1 MRRLNK
7 SKENKMGKDK
17 NLNIKIKADSKEFN
31 NAFDKV
37 ENKLNAFGKKVSNS
51 AITKLAINANPL
63 IQVFSKVTSGIKNAV
78 SAISE
83 CSDAYEKQANAETL
97 LQTAVKNNPY
107 LNEQSVLQLK
117 EYASHLQ
124 SISTV
129 GDEEL
134 LPFMAQLAAAGRT
147 QTEIQQIMGAALDV
161 SASGTM
167 SLESAVKNLNKTFS
181 GLSGEL
187 GESVPQI
194 KQLTNEQLKNGDAV
208 KILAEQYSGMAK
220 STAGSTG
227 GWKQFKN
234 TLGDL
239 QEMIG
244 EKFSQN
250 KNAAGQVLNSFF
262 SKVIEKLQAAK
273 KETDEFR
280 IKLGLIAQND
290 GTDATISSYQS
301 ELDLLKKENSEIQK
315 KKNVLSSAN
324 WKQYAAAQTAALKQE
339 AEAYKSKTEEL
350 NKATT
355 DAYNEW
361 LQYSQ
366 PVTEEEKTKQA
377 ELRKT
382 YQTALNTEQEYLREQ
397 QGVKKRLKETTKAM
411 KEEYNDLIEN
421 QEMWTAESLRKD
433 EDANNKR
440 IEFLEQQIA
449 IKKKEEEN
457 LKNSS
462 KQDEETAKINAQI
475 AAYNEKIKAMQKEA
489 ELRGKSVS
497 QEDLLNAKIE
507 HYMAVWKESGD
518 WAATYLQNLAKEIEK
533 DFADLNIDI
542 PPMPALDKL
551 SDKEQIE
558 ALEGYMQIL
567 LSLKDN
573 LEENSEAWNK
583 LEDSIKGVMGQ
594 IDLLKN
600 KTSEWSEMDDLK
612 KVGYVQ
618 EKFSELASGI
628 NSALSLVSETL
639 DNQTSADVQSLENAY
654 KKGLISE
661 EEYNSKK
668 EKIEKDSARKKY
680 KVQMAEWA
688 LNLLQTQSAA
698 ALAIANSLKDGG
710 TLGMINAAIMGVA
723 TAAQLAAQIA
733 AKPVP
738 PSFASGGIVPGT
750 SYSGDNVQANVNS
763 GEMIL
768 NARQQRALWE
778 TANGNTQS
786 GGVIFNIKVNNEAAD
801 VASAGVTSNSDGFT
815 VAIKKIVSDA
825 MANGEMNDSFQ
836 TMKANIY
843 GRRITN

>member
-1 MRRLNK
+1 
-7 SKENKMGKDK
+7 MGKEK
-17 NLNIKIKADSKEFN
+17 NLNIKIKANTESAAKGIEQITRKLNELEKQSKNRLSKLSKFGSAFYGIQ
-31 NAFDKV
+31 NAFS
-37 ENKLNAFGKKVSNS
+37 L
-51 AITKLAINANPL
+51 
-63 IQVFSKVTSGIKNAV
+63 VTSGIKNAV

-97 LQTAVKNNPY
+97 LQAAVKNNPY

-147 QTEIQQIMGAALDV
+147 QTEIQDIMGAALDV
-161 SASGTM
+161 SASGAM

-194 KQLTNEQLKNGDAV
+194 KQLTKEQLKNGDAV

-339 AEAYKSKTEEL
+339 VEAYESKAAEL
-350 NKATT
+350 SKATT
-355 DAYNEW
+355 DAYNAW

-366 PVTEEEKTKQA
+366 AVTDEEKTKQA
-377 ELRKT
+377 ELWKT
-382 YQTALNTEQEYLREQ
+382 YKTALNTEQEYLREQ

-411 KEEYNDLIEN
+411 KEEYNDLIEA
-421 QEMWTAESLRKD
+421 QEMWTAESLKKD

-457 LKNSS
+457 LKTSS

-475 AAYNEKIKAMQKEA
+475 AAYNEKIEAMRKEA

-533 DFADLNIDI
+533 DFSDLNIDI

-551 SDKEQIE
+551 LDKEQIE

-573 LEENSEAWNK
+573 LEENSGAWNK
-583 LEDSIKGVMGQ
+583 LEESIKGVIGQ
-594 IDLLKN
+594 IELLKN
-600 KTSEWSEMDDLK
+600 KADGWDAMSSFEK
-612 KVGYVQ
+612 IGYVQ
-618 EKFSELASGI
+618 EKFSELADGI

-639 DNQTSADVQSLENAY
+639 DNQTSADVQNLENAY
-654 KKGLISE
+654 NKGLISE
-661 EEYNSKK
+661 EEYYSKK

-710 TLGMINAAIMGVA
+710 PLGMINAAIMGVA

-778 TANGNTQS
+778 TANGNTKS

-836 TMKANIY
+836 VMKANIY

>member
-1 MRRLNK
+1 
-7 SKENKMGKDK
+7 MGKDK
-17 NLNIKIKADSKEFN
+17 NLNIKIAANTESAVKGIDQITR
-31 NAFDKV
+31 
-37 ENKLNAFGKKVSNS
+37 KLNELEKQSKNRLTKISKFASALNGLQNASSILLKSFVS
-51 AITKLAINANPL
+51 
-63 IQVFSKVTSGIKNAV
+63 VKNT
-78 SAISE
+78 ISE

-97 LQTAVKNNPY
+97 LRTAVKNNPY

-117 EYASHLQ
+117 KYASHLQ

-194 KQLTNEQLKNGDAV
+194 KQLTKEQLKNGDAV

-280 IKLGLIAQND
+280 IKLGLNAQND

-339 AEAYKSKTEEL
+339 AEAYESKAAEL
-350 NKATT
+350 SKATT
-355 DAYNEW
+355 DAYNAW

-366 PVTEEEKTKQA
+366 AVTDEEKTKQA
-377 ELRKT
+377 ELWKT
-382 YQTALNTEQEYLREQ
+382 YKTALNTEQEYLREQ

-411 KEEYNDLIEN
+411 KEEYNDLIED
-421 QEMWTAESLRKD
+421 QEMWTAESLKKD

-457 LKNSS
+457 LKTSS

-475 AAYNEKIKAMQKEA
+475 AAYNEKIEAMRKEA

-533 DFADLNIDI
+533 DFSDLNIDI
-542 PPMPALDKL
+542 PPMPVLDKL

-558 ALEGYMQIL
+558 ALEGYVQIL

-573 LEENSEAWNK
+573 LEEDSDAWNK
-583 LEDSIKGVMGQ
+583 LEESIKGVIGQ
-594 IDLLKN
+594 IELLKN
-600 KTSEWSEMDDLK
+600 KTDDWDAMSSFEK
-612 KVGYVQ
+612 IGYVQ
-618 EKFSELASGI
+618 KKFSELTSGI
-628 NSALSLVSETL
+628 NSALSLASETL

-661 EEYNSKK
+661 EEYYSKK

-698 ALAIANSLKDGG
+698 AVAIANSLKDGG

-778 TANGNTQS
+778 TANGS
-786 GGVIFNIKVNNEAAD
+786 IGAGAGGVIFNIKVNNEAAD

-836 TMKANIY
+836 VMKANIY

>member
-1 MRRLNK
+1 
-7 SKENKMGKDK
+7 MGKEK
-17 NLNIKIKADSKEFN
+17 NLNIKIKANTESAAKGIEQITRKLNELEKQSKNRLSKLSKFGSAFN
-31 NAFDKV
+31 GIQNAFS
-37 ENKLNAFGKKVSNS
+37 L
-51 AITKLAINANPL
+51 
-63 IQVFSKVTSGIKNAV
+63 VTSGIKNAV

-97 LQTAVKNNPY
+97 LQAAVKNNPY

-134 LPFMAQLAAAGRT
+134 LPFMAQLAASGRT

-161 SASGTM
+161 SASGAM

-194 KQLTNEQLKNGDAV
+194 KQLTKEQLKNGEAV

-339 AEAYKSKTEEL
+339 AEAYESKAAEL
-350 NKATT
+350 SKATT
-355 DAYNEW
+355 DAYNAW

-366 PVTEEEKTKQA
+366 AVTDEEKTKQA
-377 ELRKT
+377 ELWKT
-382 YQTALNTEQEYLREQ
+382 YKTALNTEQEYLREQ

-411 KEEYNDLIEN
+411 KEEYNDLIED
-421 QEMWTAESLRKD
+421 QEMWTAESLKKD

-475 AAYNEKIKAMQKEA
+475 AAYNEKIEAMRKEA

-533 DFADLNIDI
+533 DFADLNIEI
-542 PPMPALDKL
+542 PEMPVLDKL
-551 SDKEQIE
+551 SDEEQIE

-573 LEENSEAWNK
+573 LEEDSDAWNK
-583 LEDSIKGVMGQ
+583 LEESIKGVIGQ
-594 IDLLKN
+594 IELLKN
-600 KTSEWSEMDDLK
+600 KADGWDAMSSFEK
-612 KVGYVQ
+612 IGYVQ
-618 EKFSELASGI
+618 EKFSELADGI
-628 NSALSLVSETL
+628 NSSLSLVSETL
-639 DNQTSADVQSLENAY
+639 DNQTSADVQNLENAY
-654 KKGLISE
+654 NKGLISE
-661 EEYNSKK
+661 EEYYSKK
-668 EKIEKDSARKKY
+668 EKIEKDSAKKKY

-710 TLGMINAAIMGVA
+710 PLGMINAAIMGVA

-778 TANGNTQS
+778 TANGNTKS

-836 TMKANIY
+836 VMKANIY

>member
-1 MRRLNK
+1 M
-7 SKENKMGKDK
+7 SKDK
-17 NLNIKIKADSKEFN
+17 NLNIKIKADSKEFDSGI
-31 NAFDKV
+31 DKV
-37 ENKLNAFGKKVSNS
+37 KNKLNAFEKKVSNS
-51 AITKLAINANPL
+51 VITKLAAGINPL
-63 IQVFSKVTSGIKNAV
+63 IQSFSLVTSAIKKAV
-78 SAISE
+78 SSISE

-134 LPFMAQLAAAGRT
+134 LPFMAQLAASGRT

-161 SASGTM
+161 SAGGAM

-194 KQLTNEQLKNGDAV
+194 KQLTKEQLKNGDAV

-339 AEAYKSKTEEL
+339 VEAYES
-350 NKATT
+350 KATELSKAT
-355 DAYNEW
+355 KDAYNEW
-361 LQYSQ
+361 LPYSQ
-366 PVTEEEKTKQA
+366 AVTEEEKTKQA

-382 YQTALNTEQEYLREQ
+382 YLTALHTEQEYLREQ

-411 KEEYNDLIEN
+411 KEEYNDLIED
-421 QEMWTAESLRKD
+421 QEMWTAESLKKD

-573 LEENSEAWNK
+573 LEENSGAWNK
-583 LEDSIKGVMGQ
+583 LEDSIKGVIGQ
-594 IDLLKN
+594 IELLKN
-600 KTSEWSEMDDLK
+600 KTSEWSAMDDWEK
-612 KVGYVQ
+612 IGYVQ
-618 EKFSELASGI
+618 EKFSELTSGI

-661 EEYNSKK
+661 EEYYSKK

-688 LNLLQTQSAA
+688 LNFLQTQSAA
-698 ALAIANSLKDGG
+698 AVAIANSLKDGG

-778 TANGNTQS
+778 TANGS
-786 GGVIFNIKVNNEAAD
+786 IGAGAGGVVFNIKVNNEAAD

-836 TMKANIY
+836 VMKANIY

>member
-1 MRRLNK
+1 M
-7 SKENKMGKDK
+7 SKDK
-17 NLNIKIKADSKEFN
+17 NLSIKIKADSKEAEN
-31 NAFDKV
+31 GIDKV
-37 ENKLNAFGKKVSNS
+37 VSKINSLGKNKTLSVLNKLNGSLSLTGKAFS
-51 AITKLAINANPL
+51 L
-63 IQVFSKVTSGIKNAV
+63 VTSGIKNAV

-107 LNEQSVLQLK
+107 LNKQSVLQLK

-161 SASGTM
+161 SASGAM

-194 KQLTNEQLKNGDAV
+194 KQLTKEQLKNGDAV

-324 WKQYAAAQTAALKQE
+324 WKQYAAAQTAAQKQE
-339 AEAYKSKTEEL
+339 VEAYESKAAEL
-350 NKATT
+350 NKATK
-355 DAYNEW
+355 DAYNAW
-361 LQYSQ
+361 LLYSQ
-366 PVTEEEKTKQA
+366 AVTDEEKTKQA
-377 ELRKT
+377 ELWKT
-382 YQTALNTEQEYLREQ
+382 YKTALHTEQEYLREQ

-411 KEEYNDLIEN
+411 KEEYNDLIED
-421 QEMWTAESLRKD
+421 QEMWTAESLKKD

-457 LKNSS
+457 LKISS

-533 DFADLNIDI
+533 DFSDLNIDI

-558 ALEGYMQIL
+558 ALEDYMQIL

-573 LEENSEAWNK
+573 LEENSDAWNK
-583 LEDSIKGVMGQ
+583 LEESIKGVIGQ
-594 IDLLKN
+594 IELLKN
-600 KTSEWSEMDDLK
+600 KADGWDAMSSFEK
-612 KVGYVQ
+612 IGYGQ
-618 EKFSELASGI
+618 EKFSELADGI
-628 NSALSLVSETL
+628 NSALSLASETL

-661 EEYNSKK
+661 EEYYSKK
-668 EKIEKDSARKKY
+668 EKIEKDSASKKY

-698 ALAIANSLKDGG
+698 AVAIANSLKDGG

-778 TANGNTQS
+778 TANGSTGAGA
-786 GGVIFNIKVNNEAAD
+786 GGVVFNIKVNNEAAD

-836 TMKANIY
+836 VMKANIY

>member
-1 MRRLNK
+1 
-7 SKENKMGKDK
+7 MGKEK
-17 NLNIKIKADSKEFN
+17 NLNIKIKANTESAAKGIEQITRKLNELEKQSKNRLSKLSKFGSAFN
-31 NAFDKV
+31 GIQNAFS
-37 ENKLNAFGKKVSNS
+37 L
-51 AITKLAINANPL
+51 
-63 IQVFSKVTSGIKNAV
+63 VTSGIKNAV

-83 CSDAYEKQANAETL
+83 CSDAYEKQSNAETL
-97 LQTAVKNNPY
+97 LRTAVKNNPY

-147 QTEIQQIMGAALDV
+147 QTEIQDIMSAALDV
-161 SASGTM
+161 SASGAM

-194 KQLTNEQLKNGDAV
+194 KQLTKEQLKNGDAV

-339 AEAYKSKTEEL
+339 VEAYESKAAEL
-350 NKATT
+350 SKATT
-355 DAYNEW
+355 DAYNAW

-366 PVTEEEKTKQA
+366 AVTYEEKTKQA
-377 ELRKT
+377 ELWKT
-382 YQTALNTEQEYLREQ
+382 YKTALNTEQEYLREQ

-411 KEEYNDLIEN
+411 KEEYNDLIED
-421 QEMWTAESLRKD
+421 QEMWTAESLKKD

-475 AAYNEKIKAMQKEA
+475 AAYNEKIEAMRKEA

-533 DFADLNIDI
+533 DFSDLNIDI

-573 LEENSEAWNK
+573 LEENSGAWNK
-583 LEDSIKGVMGQ
+583 LEESIKGVIGQ
-594 IDLLKN
+594 IELLKN
-600 KTSEWSEMDDLK
+600 KADGWDAMSSFEK
-612 KVGYVQ
+612 IGYVQ
-618 EKFSELASGI
+618 EKFSELADGI

-639 DNQTSADVQSLENAY
+639 DNQTSADVQNLENAY
-654 KKGLISE
+654 NKGLISE
-661 EEYNSKK
+661 EEYYSKK

-680 KVQMAEWA
+680 KVQMAEWT

-710 TLGMINAAIMGVA
+710 PLGMINAAIMGVA

-778 TANGNTQS
+778 TANGNTKS
-786 GGVIFNIKVNNEAAD
+786 DGVIFNIKVNNEAAD

-836 TMKANIY
+836 VMKANIY

>member
-1 MRRLNK
+1 M
-7 SKENKMGKDK
+7 SKDK

-31 NAFDKV
+31 SGIDKATDKINSFAKKV
-37 ENKLNAFGKKVSNS
+37 EKNSIVKIAGK
-51 AITKLAINANPL
+51 INPL
-63 IQVFSKVTSGIKNAV
+63 LQSFSLVTSGIKNAV

-97 LQTAVKNNPY
+97 LRTAVKNNPY

-194 KQLTNEQLKNGDAV
+194 KQLTKEQLKNGDAV

-324 WKQYAAAQTAALKQE
+324 WKQYAAAQTAAQKQE
-339 AEAYKSKTEEL
+339 VEAYESKAKEL

-355 DAYNEW
+355 DAYNAW
-361 LQYSQ
+361 LKYSQ
-366 PVTEEEKTKQA
+366 AVTDEEKTKQA

-382 YQTALNTEQEYLREQ
+382 YLTALHTEQEYLREQ

-411 KEEYNDLIEN
+411 KEEYNDLIED

-433 EDANNKR
+433 EEANNKR
-440 IEFLEQQIA
+440 IEFLEKQIA
-449 IKKKEEEN
+449 IKKEQEEN

-583 LEDSIKGVMGQ
+583 LEDSIKGVLGQ

-600 KTSEWSEMDDLK
+600 KTSEWSEMDDWEK
-612 KVGYVQ
+612 IGYVQ

-710 TLGMINAAIMGVA
+710 PLGMINAAIMGVA

-778 TANGNTQS
+778 TANGNTNS

-836 TMKANIY
+836 VMKANIY

>member
-1 MRRLNK
+1 
-7 SKENKMGKDK
+7 MGKEK
-17 NLNIKIKADSKEFN
+17 NLNIKIKANTESAAKGIEQITRKLNELEKQSKNRLSKLSKFGSAFN
-31 NAFDKV
+31 GIQNAFS
-37 ENKLNAFGKKVSNS
+37 L
-51 AITKLAINANPL
+51 
-63 IQVFSKVTSGIKNAV
+63 VTSGIKNAV

-97 LQTAVKNNPY
+97 LQAAVKNNPY

-147 QTEIQQIMGAALDV
+147 QTEIQDIMNAALDV
-161 SASGTM
+161 SASGAM

-194 KQLTNEQLKNGDAV
+194 KQLTKEQLKNGEAV

-339 AEAYKSKTEEL
+339 AEAYESKAAEL
-350 NKATT
+350 SKATT
-355 DAYNEW
+355 DAYNAW

-366 PVTEEEKTKQA
+366 AVTDEEKTKQA
-377 ELRKT
+377 ELWKT
-382 YQTALNTEQEYLREQ
+382 YKTALNTEQEYLREQ

-411 KEEYNDLIEN
+411 KEEYNDLIED
-421 QEMWTAESLRKD
+421 QEMWTAESLKKD

-475 AAYNEKIKAMQKEA
+475 AAYNEKIEAMRKEA

-533 DFADLNIDI
+533 DFSDLNIDI
-542 PPMPALDKL
+542 PPMPVLDKL

-558 ALEGYMQIL
+558 ALEGYVQIL

-573 LEENSEAWNK
+573 LEEDSDAWNK
-583 LEDSIKGVMGQ
+583 LEESIKGVIGQ
-594 IDLLKN
+594 IELLKN
-600 KTSEWSEMDDLK
+600 KADGWDAMSSFEK
-612 KVGYVQ
+612 IGYVQ
-618 EKFSELASGI
+618 EKFSELADGI

-639 DNQTSADVQSLENAY
+639 DNQTSADVQNLENAY
-654 KKGLISE
+654 NKGLISE
-661 EEYNSKK
+661 EEYYSKK
-668 EKIEKDSARKKY
+668 EKIEKDSAKKKY

-710 TLGMINAAIMGVA
+710 PLGMINAAIMGVA

-778 TANGNTQS
+778 TANGNTKS

-836 TMKANIY
+836 VMKANIY

>member
-1 MRRLNK
+1 M
-7 SKENKMGKDK
+7 SKEK

-37 ENKLNAFGKKVSNS
+37 ENKLNAFEKKVSNS
-51 AITKLAINANPL
+51 AITKLAASSNQL
-63 IQVFSKVTSGIKNAV
+63 IKSFGFVTSGIKNAV

-83 CSDAYEKQANAETL
+83 CFDAYEKQANAETL
-97 LQTAVKNNPY
+97 LRTAVKNNPY

-147 QTEIQQIMGAALDV
+147 QTEIQDIMGAALDV
-161 SASGTM
+161 SASGAM

-194 KQLTNEQLKNGDAV
+194 KQLTKEQLKNGDAV

-324 WKQYAAAQTAALKQE
+324 WNQYAAAQTAALKQE
-339 AEAYKSKTEEL
+339 VEAYESKAAEL
-350 NKATT
+350 SKATT

-361 LQYSQ
+361 LPYSQ
-366 PVTEEEKTKQA
+366 AVTDEEKTKQA
-377 ELRKT
+377 ELWKT
-382 YQTALNTEQEYLREQ
+382 YKTALNTEQEYLREQ

-411 KEEYNDLIEN
+411 KEEYNGLIED
-421 QEMWTAESLRKD
+421 QEMWTAESLKKD

-475 AAYNEKIKAMQKEA
+475 AAYDEKIEAMQKEA

-533 DFADLNIDI
+533 DFSDLNIDI
-542 PPMPALDKL
+542 PLMPALDKL

-573 LEENSEAWNK
+573 LEENSGAWNK
-583 LEDSIKGVMGQ
+583 LEESIKGVIGQ
-594 IDLLKN
+594 IELLKN
-600 KTSEWSEMDDLK
+600 KADGWDAMSSFEK
-612 KVGYVQ
+612 IGYVQ
-618 EKFSELASGI
+618 EKFSELADGI

-639 DNQTSADVQSLENAY
+639 DNQTSADVQNLENAY
-654 KKGLISE
+654 NKGLISE
-661 EEYNSKK
+661 EEYYSKK

-710 TLGMINAAIMGVA
+710 PLGMINAAIMGVA

-778 TANGNTQS
+778 TANGNTKS

-836 TMKANIY
+836 VMKANIY

>member
-1 MRRLNK
+1 M
-7 SKENKMGKDK
+7 SKDK
-17 NLNIKIKADSKEFN
+17 NLNIKIKADSKEFDSGI
-31 NAFDKV
+31 DKV
-37 ENKLNAFGKKVSNS
+37 KNKLNAFEKKVSNS

-147 QTEIQQIMGAALDV
+147 QTEIQDIMSAALDV
-161 SASGTM
+161 SASGAM

-194 KQLTNEQLKNGDAV
+194 KQLTKEQLKNGDAV

-324 WKQYAAAQTAALKQE
+324 WEQYAAAQTAALKQE
-339 AEAYKSKTEEL
+339 VEAYESKAAEL
-350 NKATT
+350 SKATK

-361 LQYSQ
+361 LPYSKA
-366 PVTEEEKTKQA
+366 VTDEEKTKQA
-377 ELRKT
+377 ELWKT
-382 YQTALNTEQEYLREQ
+382 YKTALNTEQEYLREQ

-411 KEEYNDLIEN
+411 KEEYNGLIED
-421 QEMWTAESLRKD
+421 QEMWTAESLKKD

-475 AAYNEKIKAMQKEA
+475 AAYDEKIEAMQKEA

-533 DFADLNIDI
+533 DFSDLNIDI

-573 LEENSEAWNK
+573 LEENSGAWNK
-583 LEDSIKGVMGQ
+583 LEESIKGVIGQ
-594 IDLLKN
+594 IELLKN
-600 KTSEWSEMDDLK
+600 KADGWDAMSSFEK
-612 KVGYVQ
+612 IGYVQ
-618 EKFSELASGI
+618 EKFSELADGI

-639 DNQTSADVQSLENAY
+639 DNQTSADVQNLENAY
-654 KKGLISE
+654 NKGLISE
-661 EEYNSKK
+661 EEYYSKK

-710 TLGMINAAIMGVA
+710 PLGMINAAIMGVA

-778 TANGNTQS
+778 TANGNSTS
-786 GGVIFNIKVNNEAAD
+786 GGVIFNIKVNNEAAA

-836 TMKANIY
+836 VMKANIY

>member
-1 MRRLNK
+1 
-7 SKENKMGKDK
+7 MGKEK
-17 NLNIKIKADSKEFN
+17 NLNIKIKADSKEFSS
-31 NAFDKV
+31 AIDKATDKMTSFAKKV
-37 ENKLNAFGKKVSNS
+37 EKNSIVKIAGK
-51 AITKLAINANPL
+51 INPL
-63 IQVFSKVTSGIKNAV
+63 MQSFSAVTSGIKNAV

-83 CSDAYEKQANAETL
+83 CSDAYERQADAETL
-97 LQTAVKNNPY
+97 LQAAVKNSPF

-134 LPFMAQLAAAGRT
+134 LPFMAQLAASGRT
-147 QTEIQQIMGAALDV
+147 QAEIQQIMGAALDV
-161 SASGTM
+161 SASGAM

-194 KQLTNEQLKNGDAV
+194 KQLTAEQLKNGDAV

-244 EKFSQN
+244 EKFSEK
-250 KNAAGQVLNSFF
+250 KNAAGQVLNNFF
-262 SKVIEKLQAAK
+262 SKVVEKLQAAK

-280 IKLGLIAQND
+280 AKLGLIAQND
-290 GTDATISSYQS
+290 GADATISSYQS
-301 ELDLLKKENSEIQK
+301 ELDLLKKENAEIQK
-315 KKNVLSSAN
+315 KRDVLSSKN

-339 AEAYKSKTEEL
+339 AEAYESKAAEL
-350 NKATT
+350 SKATT
-355 DAYNEW
+355 DAYNAW
-361 LQYSQ
+361 LPYSQ
-366 PVTEEEKTKQA
+366 AVTDAEKTKQA
-377 ELRKT
+377 ELWKT
-382 YQTALNTEQEYLREQ
+382 YQTALKTEQEYLTEQ

-411 KEEYNDLIEN
+411 KEEYNALIAD
-421 QEMWTAESLRKD
+421 QEMWTAESLKKD
-433 EDANNKR
+433 EDANRKR
-440 IEFLEQQIA
+440 IEYLEQQIA
-449 IKKKEEEN
+449 IKKEAEEN
-457 LKNSS
+457 LKDSA
-462 KQDEETAKINAQI
+462 KKDEETAKINAQI
-475 AAYNEKIKAMQKEA
+475 AAYNEKIEAMQKEA
-489 ELRGKSVS
+489 ELRGQSVS

-518 WAATYLQNLAKEIEK
+518 WAASYLQRLAAEIEK
-533 DFADLNIDI
+533 EFADLDIDI
-542 PPMPALDKL
+542 PEMPALDKL
-551 SDKEQIE
+551 TDKEQIE
-558 ALEGYMQIL
+558 ALESYLQIL

-583 LEDSIKGVMGQ
+583 LESSIKGVMGQ
-594 IDLLKN
+594 IDNLKN
-600 KTSEWSEMDDLK
+600 KTSEWSAMDDWEKL
-612 KVGYVQ
+612 GYVQ
-618 EKFSELASGI
+618 KKFSELASGI

-778 TANGNTQS
+778 TANGS
-786 GGVIFNIKVNNEAAD
+786 IGAGGGGVVFNIKVNNEAGD
-801 VASAGVTSNSDGFT
+801 VASAGVATGTDGFT
-815 VAIKKIVSDA
+815 VAIKKIVGDA
-825 MANGEMNDSFQ
+825 MASGEMNDSFQ
-836 TMKANIY
+836 VMKANIY

>member
-1 MRRLNK
+1 MA
-7 SKENKMGKDK
+7 KDK
-17 NLNIKIKADSKEFN
+17 NLNIKIKTDTKKAEDGIDKIISKIN
-31 NAFDKV
+31 SL
-37 ENKLNAFGKKVSNS
+37 NKNTTITSLNK
-51 AITKLAINANPL
+51 ING
-63 IQVFSKVTSGIKNAV
+63 IFSLFKNTFSVVTSGIKKAV
-78 SAISE
+78 AAVAE

-97 LQTAVKNNPY
+97 LQTAAKNNPY
-107 LNEQSVLQLK
+107 LNEHSVFQLK
-117 EYASHLQ
+117 EYASQLQ

-147 QTEIQQIMGAALDV
+147 QTEIQDIMSAALNV

-194 KQLTNEQLKNGDAV
+194 KQLTKEQLKNGEAV
-208 KILAEQYSGMAK
+208 KVLAGQYSGMAQNV
-220 STAGSTG
+220 AGSTG

-234 TLGDL
+234 TLGDM

-244 EKFSQN
+244 EKFSEK
-250 KNAAGQVLNSFF
+250 KNAAGQVLNNFF

-280 IKLGLIAQND
+280 AKLGLIAQND
-290 GTDATISSYQS
+290 GTDATLSSYQS
-301 ELDLLKKENSEIQK
+301 ELDLLKKENAEIQK
-315 KKNVLSSAN
+315 KQKALSSGD
-324 WKQYAAAQTAALKQE
+324 WRKYAADQLTEQKQE
-339 AEAYKSKTEEL
+339 VENYKKTERELSNAVNKAYKEWFT
-350 NKATT
+350 
-355 DAYNEW
+355 YNEG
-361 LQYSQ
+361 LKYSGIAI
-366 PVTEEEKTKQA
+366 TETERTKRV
-377 ELRKT
+377 ELFKT
-382 YQTALNTEQEYLREQ
+382 YKNALEQKNKYVSENINAN
-397 QGVKKRLKETTKAM
+397 KRLQKAEDSA
-411 KEEYNDLIEN
+411 KKEYNDFMKDR
-421 QEMWTAESLRKD
+421 EMWTAESLKHD
-433 EDANNKR
+433 EEANNKR
-440 IEFLEQQIA
+440 IEFLEKQIA
-449 IKKKEEEN
+449 LEKKKKAEADKDILLEKE
-457 LKNSS
+457 S
-462 KQDEETAKINAQI
+462 KKINAQI
-475 AAYNEKIKAMQKEA
+475 AAYKAKLAVMQKEA
-489 ELRGKSVS
+489 ELRGRQVS

-518 WAATYLQNLAKEIEK
+518 WAASYLQNLAKEIEK
-533 DFADLNIDI
+533 DFSDLNIEI
-542 PPMPALDKL
+542 PEMPVLDKL

-573 LEENSEAWNK
+573 LEEDSAAWNK
-583 LEDSIKGVMGQ
+583 LEESIKGVIGQ
-594 IDLLKN
+594 IELLKN
-600 KTSEWSEMDDLK
+600 KTDGWDAMSSFEK
-612 KVGYVQ
+612 IGYVQ
-618 EKFSELASGI
+618 EKFSELADGI

-639 DNQTSADVQSLENAY
+639 DNWTSADIQNLENAY
-654 KKGLISE
+654 NKGLISE
-661 EEYNSKK
+661 EEYYSKK
-668 EKIEKDSARKKY
+668 EKIEKDSAKKKY

-688 LNLLQTQSAA
+688 LNLLQTQSAS

-778 TANGNTQS
+778 TANGNIKP

-825 MANGEMNDSFQ
+825 MANGEMNDSYQ
-836 TMKANIY
+836 VMKANIY

>member
-1 MRRLNK
+1 MA
-7 SKENKMGKDK
+7 KDK
-17 NLNIKIKADSKEFN
+17 NLSIKIKADSKEAEN
-31 NAFDKV
+31 GIDKV
-37 ENKLNAFGKKVSNS
+37 VSKINSLGKNKTLSVLNKLNGSLSLAGKAFS
-51 AITKLAINANPL
+51 L
-63 IQVFSKVTSGIKNAV
+63 VTSGIKNAV

-147 QTEIQQIMGAALDV
+147 QTEIQDIMSAALNV
-161 SASGTM
+161 SAGGAM

-194 KQLTNEQLKNGDAV
+194 KQLTKEQLKNGEAV

-220 STAGSTG
+220 SSAGSTG

-339 AEAYKSKTEEL
+339 AEAYESKAAEL
-350 NKATT
+350 SKATT
-355 DAYNEW
+355 DSYNAW

-366 PVTEEEKTKQA
+366 AVTDEEKTKQA
-377 ELRKT
+377 ELWKT
-382 YQTALNTEQEYLREQ
+382 YKTALNTEQKYLREQ

-411 KEEYNDLIEN
+411 KEEYNDLIED

-433 EDANNKR
+433 EEANNKR

-475 AAYNEKIKAMQKEA
+475 AAYNEKIEAMRKEA

-533 DFADLNIDI
+533 DFSDLNIDI
-542 PPMPALDKL
+542 PPMPVLDKL
-551 SDKEQIE
+551 SDKKQIE
-558 ALEGYMQIL
+558 ALEGYVQIL

-573 LEENSEAWNK
+573 LEENSDAWNK
-583 LEDSIKGVMGQ
+583 LEESIKGVIGQ
-594 IDLLKN
+594 IELLKN
-600 KTSEWSEMDDLK
+600 KADGWDAMSSFEK
-612 KVGYVQ
+612 IGYVQ
-618 EKFSELASGI
+618 EKFSELADGI

-639 DNQTSADVQSLENAY
+639 DNQTSADVQNLENAY
-654 KKGLISE
+654 NKGLISE
-661 EEYNSKK
+661 EEYYSKK
-668 EKIEKDSARKKY
+668 EKIEKDSAKKKY

-710 TLGMINAAIMGVA
+710 PLGMINAAIMGVA

-778 TANGNTQS
+778 TANGNIKP
-786 GGVIFNIKVNNEAAD
+786 GGVVFNIKVNNEAAD

-825 MANGEMNDSFQ
+825 MANGEMNDSYQ
-836 TMKANIY
+836 VMKANIY

>member
-1 MRRLNK
+1 MA
-7 SKENKMGKDK
+7 KDK
-17 NLNIKIKADSKEFN
+17 NLNIKIKADSKEFDSGI
-31 NAFDKV
+31 DKV
-37 ENKLNAFGKKVSNS
+37 KNKLNTFEKKVSNS

-161 SASGTM
+161 SASGAM

-194 KQLTNEQLKNGDAV
+194 KQLTKEQLKNGDAV

-324 WKQYAAAQTAALKQE
+324 WKQYADAQTAALKQE
-339 AEAYKSKTEEL
+339 VEAYESKAAEL
-350 NKATT
+350 SKATT

-361 LQYSQ
+361 LPYSQ
-366 PVTEEEKTKQA
+366 AVTDEEKTKQA
-377 ELRKT
+377 ELWKT
-382 YQTALNTEQEYLREQ
+382 YKTALNTEQEYLREQ

-411 KEEYNDLIEN
+411 KEEYNGLIED
-421 QEMWTAESLRKD
+421 QEMWTAESLKKD

-475 AAYNEKIKAMQKEA
+475 AAYNEKIEAMQKEA

-533 DFADLNIDI
+533 DFSDLNIDI

-573 LEENSEAWNK
+573 LEENSGAWNK
-583 LEDSIKGVMGQ
+583 LEESIKGVIGQ
-594 IDLLKN
+594 IELLKN
-600 KTSEWSEMDDLK
+600 KADGWDAMSSFEK
-612 KVGYVQ
+612 IGYVQ
-618 EKFSELASGI
+618 EKFSELADGI

-639 DNQTSADVQSLENAY
+639 DNQTSADVQNLENAY
-654 KKGLISE
+654 NKGLISE
-661 EEYNSKK
+661 EEYYSKK

-680 KVQMAEWA
+680 KVQIAEWA

-710 TLGMINAAIMGVA
+710 PLGMINAAIMGVA

-778 TANGNTQS
+778 TANGNTKS

-836 TMKANIY
+836 VMKANIY

>member
-1 MRRLNK
+1 MA
-7 SKENKMGKDK
+7 KDK
-17 NLNIKIKADSKEFN
+17 NLNIKIKTDTKKAEDGIDKIISKIKSLN
-31 NAFDKV
+31 KNTTISSL
-37 ENKLNAFGKKVSNS
+37 NKLNGTFS
-51 AITKLAINANPL
+51 L
-63 IQVFSKVTSGIKNAV
+63 IGNTFSLVTSGIKKAV
-78 SAISE
+78 AAVAE

-134 LPFMAQLAAAGRT
+134 LPFMAQLATAGRT
-147 QTEIQQIMGAALDV
+147 QTEIQDIMSAALNV

-194 KQLTNEQLKNGDAV
+194 KQLTKEQLKNGEAV
-208 KILAEQYSGMAK
+208 KVLAGQYSGMAQNV
-220 STAGSTG
+220 AGSTG

-234 TLGDL
+234 TLGDM

-244 EKFSQN
+244 EKFSEK
-250 KNAAGQVLNSFF
+250 KNAAGQVLNNFF

-280 IKLGLIAQND
+280 AKLGLIAQND

-324 WKQYAAAQTAALKQE
+324 WKKYAAAQTAALKQE
-339 AEAYKSKTEEL
+339 VEAYESKSAEL

-355 DAYNEW
+355 NAYNEW
-361 LQYSQ
+361 LKYSQ
-366 PVTEEEKTKQA
+366 AATDEEKTKQA

-382 YQTALNTEQEYLREQ
+382 YMTALHTEQEYLREQ
-397 QGVKKRLKETTKAM
+397 QGVKKRLEETKKAM
-411 KEEYNDLIEN
+411 KEEYNDLMED

-433 EDANNKR
+433 EEANNKR
-440 IEFLEQQIA
+440 IEFLEKQIA
-449 IKKKEEEN
+449 IKKEEEEN

-475 AAYNEKIKAMQKEA
+475 AAYKEKVTVMQKEA
-489 ELRGKSVS
+489 ELRGRQVS

-533 DFADLNIDI
+533 DFSDLNIEI
-542 PPMPALDKL
+542 PEMPVLDKL
-551 SDKEQIE
+551 SDEEQIE

-573 LEENSEAWNK
+573 LEEDSNAWNK
-583 LEDSIKGVMGQ
+583 LEESIKGVIGQ
-594 IDLLKN
+594 IELLKN
-600 KTSEWSEMDDLK
+600 KTDGWDAMSSFEK
-612 KVGYVQ
+612 IGFVQ
-618 EKFSELASGI
+618 EKFSELAAGI
-628 NSALSLVSETL
+628 NSALSLVNETL
-639 DNQTSADVQSLENAY
+639 DNQTSADVQNLENAY
-654 KKGLISE
+654 NKGLISE
-661 EEYNSKK
+661 EEYYSKK
-668 EKIEKDSARKKY
+668 EKIEKDSAKKKY

-710 TLGMINAAIMGVA
+710 ALGMINAAIMGVA

-778 TANGNTQS
+778 TANGNSTS

-836 TMKANIY
+836 VMKANIY

>member
-1 MRRLNK
+1 M
-7 SKENKMGKDK
+7 SKDK
-17 NLNIKIKADSKEFN
+17 NLNIKIKADSKEFDSGI
-31 NAFDKV
+31 DKV
-37 ENKLNAFGKKVSNS
+37 KNKLNAFEKKVSNS

-97 LQTAVKNNPY
+97 LRTAVKNNPY

-147 QTEIQQIMGAALDV
+147 QTEIQDIMGAALDV

-194 KQLTNEQLKNGDAV
+194 KQLTKEQLKNGDAV

-339 AEAYKSKTEEL
+339 VEAYESKAAEL
-350 NKATT
+350 SKATT

-361 LQYSQ
+361 LPYSQ
-366 PVTEEEKTKQA
+366 AVTDEEKTKQA

-382 YQTALNTEQEYLREQ
+382 YLMALNTEQEYLREQ

-411 KEEYNDLIEN
+411 KEEYNGLIED
-421 QEMWTAESLRKD
+421 QEMWTAESLKKD

-475 AAYNEKIKAMQKEA
+475 AAYNEKIEAMQKEA

-533 DFADLNIDI
+533 DFSDLNIDI

-573 LEENSEAWNK
+573 LEENSGAWNK
-583 LEDSIKGVMGQ
+583 LEESIKGVIGQ
-594 IDLLKN
+594 IELLKN
-600 KTSEWSEMDDLK
+600 KADGWDAMSSFEK
-612 KVGYVQ
+612 IGYVQ
-618 EKFSELASGI
+618 EKFSELADGI

-639 DNQTSADVQSLENAY
+639 DNQTSADVQNLENAY
-654 KKGLISE
+654 NKGLISE
-661 EEYNSKK
+661 EEYYSKK

-680 KVQMAEWA
+680 KVQIAEWA

-710 TLGMINAAIMGVA
+710 PLGMINAAIMGVA

-778 TANGNTQS
+778 TANGNTKS

-836 TMKANIY
+836 VMKANIY

>member
-1 MRRLNK
+1 
-7 SKENKMGKDK
+7 MGKDK
-17 NLNIKIKADSKEFN
+17 NLNIKIAANTESAVKGIDQITR
-31 NAFDKV
+31 
-37 ENKLNAFGKKVSNS
+37 KLNELEKQSKNRLTKISKFASALNGLQNASSILLKSFVS
-51 AITKLAINANPL
+51 
-63 IQVFSKVTSGIKNAV
+63 VKNT
-78 SAISE
+78 ISE

-97 LQTAVKNNPY
+97 LRTAVKNNPY

-161 SASGTM
+161 SASGAM

-194 KQLTNEQLKNGDAV
+194 KQLTKEQLKNGDAV

-290 GTDATISSYQS
+290 GTNATISSYQS

-339 AEAYKSKTEEL
+339 AEAYETKAAEL

-361 LQYSQ
+361 LRYSQ
-366 PVTEEEKTKQA
+366 AVTDEEKTKQA

-382 YQTALNTEQEYLREQ
+382 YLTALHTEQEYLREQ

-411 KEEYNDLIEN
+411 KEEYNDLMEDH
-421 QEMWTAESLRKD
+421 EMWTAESLKKD

-457 LKNSS
+457 LKTSS
-462 KQDEETAKINAQI
+462 KQDEESAKINAQI

-558 ALEGYMQIL
+558 ALEGYLQIL

-583 LEDSIKGVMGQ
+583 LEDSIKGVLGQ

-600 KTSEWSEMDDLK
+600 KTSEWSEMDDWE

-618 EKFSELASGI
+618 KKFSELASGI

-698 ALAIANSLKDGG
+698 ALAIANSLKDGS

-778 TANGNTQS
+778 TANGNTNS

>member
-1 MRRLNK
+1 
-7 SKENKMGKDK
+7 MGKDK
-17 NLNIKIKADSKEFN
+17 NLNIKIAANTE
-31 NAFDKV
+31 NAAKGIDQITR
-37 ENKLNAFGKKVSNS
+37 KLNELEKQSKNRLSKISKFALAFNG
-51 AITKLAINANPL
+51 
-63 IQVFSKVTSGIKNAV
+63 IQNVFSLVTSGIKNAV

-97 LQTAVKNNPY
+97 LRTAVKNNPY

-147 QTEIQQIMGAALDV
+147 QTEIQDIMSAALDV
-161 SASGTM
+161 SASGAM

-194 KQLTNEQLKNGDAV
+194 KQLTKEQLKNGDAV

-239 QEMIG
+239 QEIIG

-290 GTDATISSYQS
+290 GTDAIISSYQS
-301 ELDLLKKENSEIQK
+301 ELDLLKEENSEIQK

-339 AEAYKSKTEEL
+339 VEAYESKAAEL
-350 NKATT
+350 SKATR
-355 DAYNEW
+355 DACNAW
-361 LQYSQ
+361 LPYSQ
-366 PVTEEEKTKQA
+366 AVTDEEKTKQA
-377 ELRKT
+377 ELWKT
-382 YQTALNTEQEYLREQ
+382 YKTALNTEQEYLREQ

-411 KEEYNDLIEN
+411 KEEYNDLIED
-421 QEMWTAESLRKD
+421 QEMWTAESLKKD

-475 AAYNEKIKAMQKEA
+475 AAYNEKIKAMRKEA

-533 DFADLNIDI
+533 DFSDLNIDI
-542 PPMPALDKL
+542 PPMPVLDKL

-558 ALEGYMQIL
+558 ALEGYVQIL

-573 LEENSEAWNK
+573 LEENSGAWNK
-583 LEDSIKGVMGQ
+583 LEESIKGVIGQ
-594 IDLLKN
+594 IELLKN
-600 KTSEWSEMDDLK
+600 KADGWDAMSSFEK
-612 KVGYVQ
+612 IGYVQ
-618 EKFSELASGI
+618 EKFSELADGI

-639 DNQTSADVQSLENAY
+639 DNQTSADVQNLENAY
-654 KKGLISE
+654 NKGLISE
-661 EEYNSKK
+661 EEYYSKK

-710 TLGMINAAIMGVA
+710 PLGMINAAIMGVA

-778 TANGNTQS
+778 TANGNTKS

-836 TMKANIY
+836 VMKANIY

>member
-1 MRRLNK
+1 M
-7 SKENKMGKDK
+7 SKDK

-31 NAFDKV
+31 SVIDKATDKANKFKQELSKTKTANLITSVNGLSKAFS
-37 ENKLNAFGKKVSNS
+37 L
-51 AITKLAINANPL
+51 
-63 IQVFSKVTSGIKNAV
+63 VTSGIKNAV

-83 CSDAYEKQANAETL
+83 CSDAYERQANAETL

-194 KQLTNEQLKNGDAV
+194 KQLTKEQLKNGDAV

-220 STAGSTG
+220 STAGSIG

-339 AEAYKSKTEEL
+339 AEAYETKAAEL

-361 LQYSQ
+361 LRYSQ
-366 PVTEEEKTKQA
+366 AVTDEEKTKQA

-382 YQTALNTEQEYLREQ
+382 YLTALHTEQEYLREQ

-411 KEEYNDLIEN
+411 KEEYNDLMED
-421 QEMWTAESLRKD
+421 QEMWTAESLKKD

-457 LKNSS
+457 LKTSS

-551 SDKEQIE
+551 SDKEQI
-558 ALEGYMQIL
+558 L

-583 LEDSIKGVMGQ
+583 LEDSIKGVLGQ

-600 KTSEWSEMDDLK
+600 KTSEWSEMDDWE

-618 EKFSELASGI
+618 KKFSELASGI

-698 ALAIANSLKDGG
+698 ALAIANSLKDGS

>member
-1 MRRLNK
+1 
-7 SKENKMGKDK
+7 MGKEK
-17 NLNIKIKADSKEFN
+17 NLNIKIKANTESAVKGIEQITRKLNELEKQSKNRLSKLSKFGSAFN
-31 NAFDKV
+31 GIQNAFS
-37 ENKLNAFGKKVSNS
+37 L
-51 AITKLAINANPL
+51 
-63 IQVFSKVTSGIKNAV
+63 VTSGIKNAV

-194 KQLTNEQLKNGDAV
+194 KQLTKEQLKNGDAV

-339 AEAYKSKTEEL
+339 VEAYESKAAEL

-355 DAYNEW
+355 NAYNEW
-361 LQYSQ
+361 LKYSQ
-366 PVTEEEKTKQA
+366 AVTEEEKTKQA

-382 YQTALNTEQEYLREQ
+382 YLTALHTEQEYLREQ

-411 KEEYNDLIEN
+411 KDEYNDLIED

-449 IKKKEEEN
+449 IKKEEEEN

-542 PPMPALDKL
+542 PPMPVLDKL

-558 ALEGYMQIL
+558 ALEGYLQIL

-583 LEDSIKGVMGQ
+583 LEDSIKGVLGQ

-600 KTSEWSEMDDLK
+600 KTSKWSEMDDWE

-618 EKFSELASGI
+618 KKFSELASGI
-628 NSALSLVSETL
+628 NSALSLASETL

-661 EEYNSKK
+661 EEYYSKK

-698 ALAIANSLKDGG
+698 AVAIANSLKGG
-710 TLGMINAAIMGVA
+710 STLGMINAAIMGVA

>member
-1 MRRLNK
+1 MA
-7 SKENKMGKDK
+7 KDK
-17 NLNIKIKADSKEFN
+17 NLSIKIKADSKEAEN
-31 NAFDKV
+31 GIDKV
-37 ENKLNAFGKKVSNS
+37 VSKINSLGKNKTLSVLNKLNGSLSLTGKAFS
-51 AITKLAINANPL
+51 L
-63 IQVFSKVTSGIKNAV
+63 VTSGIKNAV

-107 LNEQSVLQLK
+107 LNEQSVLQFK

-161 SASGTM
+161 SASGAM

-194 KQLTNEQLKNGDAV
+194 KQLTKEQLKNGDAV

-290 GTDATISSYQS
+290 GAGATISSYQS

-339 AEAYKSKTEEL
+339 VEASESKAAELS
-350 NKATT
+350 KATR
-355 DAYNEW
+355 DAYNAW

-366 PVTEEEKTKQA
+366 AVTDEEKTKQA
-377 ELRKT
+377 ELWKT
-382 YQTALNTEQEYLREQ
+382 YKTALNTEQEYLREQ

-411 KEEYNDLIEN
+411 KEEYNDLIED
-421 QEMWTAESLRKD
+421 QEMWTAESLKKD

-457 LKNSS
+457 LKTSS

-475 AAYNEKIKAMQKEA
+475 AAYNEKIEAMQKEA
-489 ELRGKSVS
+489 ELCGKSVS

-533 DFADLNIDI
+533 DFSDLNIDI
-542 PPMPALDKL
+542 PPMPVLDKL

-558 ALEGYMQIL
+558 VLEGYMQIL

-573 LEENSEAWNK
+573 LEENSGAWNK
-583 LEDSIKGVMGQ
+583 LEESIKGVIGQ
-594 IDLLKN
+594 IELLKN
-600 KTSEWSEMDDLK
+600 KADGWDAMSSFEK
-612 KVGYVQ
+612 IGYVQ
-618 EKFSELASGI
+618 EKFSELTDGI

-639 DNQTSADVQSLENAY
+639 DNQTSADVQNLENAY
-654 KKGLISE
+654 NKGLISE
-661 EEYNSKK
+661 EEYYSKK

-710 TLGMINAAIMGVA
+710 PLGMINAAIMGVA

-778 TANGNTQS
+778 TANGNSTS

-815 VAIKKIVSDA
+815 VAIKKIISDA

-836 TMKANIY
+836 VMKANIY

>member
-1 MRRLNK
+1 M
-7 SKENKMGKDK
+7 SKEK

-37 ENKLNAFGKKVSNS
+37 ENKLNAFEKKVSNS
-51 AITKLAINANPL
+51 AITKLAASSNQL
-63 IQVFSKVTSGIKNAV
+63 IKSFGFVTSGIKNAV

-97 LQTAVKNNPY
+97 LRTAVKNNPY

-147 QTEIQQIMGAALDV
+147 QTEIQDIMNAALDV
-161 SASGTM
+161 SASGAM
-167 SLESAVKNLNKTFS
+167 SFESAVKNLNKTFS

-194 KQLTNEQLKNGDAV
+194 KQLTKEQLKNGEAV

-339 AEAYKSKTEEL
+339 VEAYESKAAEL
-350 NKATT
+350 SKATT
-355 DAYNEW
+355 DAYNAW

-366 PVTEEEKTKQA
+366 AVTDEEKTKQA
-377 ELRKT
+377 ELWKT
-382 YQTALNTEQEYLREQ
+382 YKTALNTEQEYLREQ

-411 KEEYNDLIEN
+411 KEEYNDLIED
-421 QEMWTAESLRKD
+421 QEMWTAESLKKD

-457 LKNSS
+457 LKTSS

-475 AAYNEKIKAMQKEA
+475 AAYNEKIEAMRKEA

-533 DFADLNIDI
+533 DFSDLNIDI
-542 PPMPALDKL
+542 PPMPVLDKL

-558 ALEGYMQIL
+558 ALEGYVQIL

-573 LEENSEAWNK
+573 LEENSDAWNK
-583 LEDSIKGVMGQ
+583 LEESIKGVIGQ
-594 IDLLKN
+594 IELLKN
-600 KTSEWSEMDDLK
+600 KADGWDAMSSFEK
-612 KVGYVQ
+612 IGYVQ
-618 EKFSELASGI
+618 EKFSELADGI

-639 DNQTSADVQSLENAY
+639 DNQTSADVQNLENAY
-654 KKGLISE
+654 NKGLISE
-661 EEYNSKK
+661 EEYYSKK
-668 EKIEKDSARKKY
+668 EKIEKDSAKKKY

-710 TLGMINAAIMGVA
+710 PLGMINAAIMGVA

-778 TANGNTQS
+778 TANGNSTS

-836 TMKANIY
+836 VMKANIY

>member
-1 MRRLNK
+1 MA
-7 SKENKMGKDK
+7 KDK
-17 NLNIKIKADSKEFN
+17 NLSIKIKADSKEAEN
-31 NAFDKV
+31 GIDKV
-37 ENKLNAFGKKVSNS
+37 VSKINSLGKNKTLSVLNKLNGSLSLAGKAFS
-51 AITKLAINANPL
+51 L
-63 IQVFSKVTSGIKNAV
+63 VTSGIKNAV

-147 QTEIQQIMGAALDV
+147 QTEIQQIMSAALDV
-161 SASGTM
+161 SASGAM

-194 KQLTNEQLKNGDAV
+194 KQLTKEQLKNGEAV

-220 STAGSTG
+220 SSAGSTG

-339 AEAYKSKTEEL
+339 AEAYESKAAEL
-350 NKATT
+350 SKATT
-355 DAYNEW
+355 DSYNAW

-366 PVTEEEKTKQA
+366 AVTDEEKTKQA
-377 ELRKT
+377 ELWKT
-382 YQTALNTEQEYLREQ
+382 YKTALNTEQKYLREQ

-411 KEEYNDLIEN
+411 KEEYNDLIED

-433 EDANNKR
+433 EEANNKR

-475 AAYNEKIKAMQKEA
+475 AAYNEKIEAMRKEA

-533 DFADLNIDI
+533 DFSDLNIDI
-542 PPMPALDKL
+542 PPMPVLDKL
-551 SDKEQIE
+551 SDKKQIE
-558 ALEGYMQIL
+558 ALEGYVQIL

-573 LEENSEAWNK
+573 LEENSGAWNK
-583 LEDSIKGVMGQ
+583 LEESIKGVIGQ
-594 IDLLKN
+594 IELLKN
-600 KTSEWSEMDDLK
+600 KADDWDAMSSFEK
-612 KVGYVQ
+612 IGYVQ
-618 EKFSELASGI
+618 EKFSELADGI
-628 NSALSLVSETL
+628 NSALLLVSETL
-639 DNQTSADVQSLENAY
+639 DNQTSADVQNLENAY
-654 KKGLISE
+654 NKGLISE
-661 EEYNSKK
+661 EEYYSKK
-668 EKIEKDSARKKY
+668 EKIEKDSAKKKY

-710 TLGMINAAIMGVA
+710 PLGMINAAIMGVA

-778 TANGNTQS
+778 TANGNTKS

-836 TMKANIY
+836 VMKANIY

>member
-1 MRRLNK
+1 M
-7 SKENKMGKDK
+7 SKDK
-17 NLNIKIKADSKEFN
+17 NLNIKIKADSKEFDSGI
-31 NAFDKV
+31 DKV
-37 ENKLNAFGKKVSNS
+37 KNKLNAFEKKVSNS

-147 QTEIQQIMGAALDV
+147 QTEIQDIMSAALDV

-194 KQLTNEQLKNGDAV
+194 KQLTKEQLKNGDAV

-324 WKQYAAAQTAALKQE
+324 WKQYADAQTAALKQE
-339 AEAYKSKTEEL
+339 VEAYESKAAEL
-350 NKATT
+350 SKATT

-361 LQYSQ
+361 LPYSQ
-366 PVTEEEKTKQA
+366 AVTDEEKTKQA
-377 ELRKT
+377 ELWKT
-382 YQTALNTEQEYLREQ
+382 YKMALNTEQEYLREQ
-397 QGVKKRLKETTKAM
+397 QGVKNRLKETTKAM
-411 KEEYNDLIEN
+411 KEEYNGLIED
-421 QEMWTAESLRKD
+421 QEMWTAESLKKD

-475 AAYNEKIKAMQKEA
+475 AAYNEKIEAMQKEA

-533 DFADLNIDI
+533 DFSDLNIDI
-542 PPMPALDKL
+542 PPMPALDKIL
-551 SDKEQIE
+551 DKEQIE

-573 LEENSEAWNK
+573 LEENSGAWNK
-583 LEDSIKGVMGQ
+583 LEESIKGVIGQ
-594 IDLLKN
+594 IELLKN
-600 KTSEWSEMDDLK
+600 KADGWDAMSSFEK
-612 KVGYVQ
+612 IGYVQ
-618 EKFSELASGI
+618 EKFSELADGI

-639 DNQTSADVQSLENAY
+639 DNQTSADVQNLENAY
-654 KKGLISE
+654 NKGLISE
-661 EEYNSKK
+661 EEYYSKK

-710 TLGMINAAIMGVA
+710 PLGMINAAIMGVA
-723 TAAQLAAQIA
+723 TAAQIAAQIA

-778 TANGNTQS
+778 TANGNTKS

-836 TMKANIY
+836 VMKANIY

>member
-1 MRRLNK
+1 MGNSKK
-7 SKENKMGKDK
+7 SI
-17 NLNIKIKADSKEFN
+17 NIKIAANTESAAKGIEQITR
-31 NAFDKV
+31 
-37 ENKLNAFGKKVSNS
+37 KLNEFEKQSKNSLSKVSRFAS
-51 AITKLAINANPL
+51 AVNGLQAATSL
-63 IQVFSKVTSGIKNAV
+63 VTSGIKNAV

-83 CSDAYEKQANAETL
+83 CSDAYERQADAETL
-97 LQTAVKNNPY
+97 LAAAVKNNPY
-107 LNEQSVLQLK
+107 MNEQSVLQLK

-134 LPFMAQLAAAGRT
+134 LPFMAQLAASGRT
-147 QTEIQQIMGAALDV
+147 QAEIQQIMGAALDV
-161 SASGTM
+161 SASGAM

-194 KQLTNEQLKNGDAV
+194 KQLTAEQLKNGDAV

-227 GWKQFKN
+227 GWKQFRN

-244 EKFSQN
+244 EKFSEK

-262 SKVIEKLQAAK
+262 SKIVEKLQAAK

-280 IKLGLIAQND
+280 AKLGLIAQND
-290 GTDATISSYQS
+290 GADATISSYQS
-301 ELDLLKKENSEIQK
+301 ELDLLKQENAEIQK
-315 KKNVLSSAN
+315 KRDALSSKS

-339 AEAYKSKTEEL
+339 VEAYESKAAEL
-350 NKATT
+350 SKATT
-355 DAYNEW
+355 DAYNAW
-361 LQYSQ
+361 LPYSQ
-366 PVTEEEKTKQA
+366 AVTDAEKTKQA
-377 ELRKT
+377 ELWKT
-382 YQTALNTEQEYLREQ
+382 YQTALKTEQEYLKEQ

-411 KEEYNDLIEN
+411 KEEYNDLIAD
-421 QEMWTAESLRKD
+421 QETWTAESLKKD
-433 EDANNKR
+433 EDANRKR
-440 IEFLEQQIA
+440 IEFLERQIA
-449 IKKKEEEN
+449 IKKEAEEN
-457 LKNSS
+457 LKDSA
-462 KQDEETAKINAQI
+462 KKDEETAKINAQI
-475 AAYNEKIKAMQKEA
+475 AAYNEKIEAMQKEA

-518 WAATYLQNLAKEIEK
+518 WAASYLQRLAAEIEK
-533 DFADLNIDI
+533 EFADLDIDI
-542 PPMPALDKL
+542 PEMPALDKL
-551 SDKEQIE
+551 TDKEQIE
-558 ALEGYMQIL
+558 ALESYLQIL

-573 LEENSEAWNK
+573 IEENSEAWNK
-583 LEDSIKGVMGQ
+583 LESSIKGVMGQ
-594 IDLLKN
+594 IDNLKN
-600 KTSEWSEMDDLK
+600 KTSEWSAMDDWEKL
-612 KVGYVQ
+612 GYVQ

-778 TANGNTQS
+778 TANGS
-786 GGVIFNIKVNNEAAD
+786 IGAGAGGVVFNIKVNNEAGD
-801 VASAGVTSNSDGFT
+801 VASAGVATGTDGFT
-815 VAIKKIVSDA
+815 VAIKKIVGDA
-825 MANGEMNDSFQ
+825 MASGEMNDSFQ
-836 TMKANIY
+836 VMKANIY

>member
-1 MRRLNK
+1 M
-7 SKENKMGKDK
+7 SKDK
-17 NLNIKIKADSKEFN
+17 NLNIKIKADSKEFDSGI
-31 NAFDKV
+31 DKV
-37 ENKLNAFGKKVSNS
+37 KNKLNAFEKKVSNS
-51 AITKLAINANPL
+51 AITKLAAGINPL
-63 IQVFSKVTSGIKNAV
+63 IQSFSLVTSAIKKAV
-78 SAISE
+78 SSISE
-83 CSDAYEKQANAETL
+83 CSDAYERQANAETL

-161 SASGTM
+161 SASGAM

-194 KQLTNEQLKNGDAV
+194 KQLTKEQLKNGDAV

-280 IKLGLIAQND
+280 AKLGLIAQND

-339 AEAYKSKTEEL
+339 AEAYESKAAEL
-350 NKATT
+350 SKATT
-355 DAYNEW
+355 DAYNAW

-366 PVTEEEKTKQA
+366 AVTDEEKTKQA
-377 ELRKT
+377 ELWKT
-382 YQTALNTEQEYLREQ
+382 YKTALNTEQEYLREQ

-411 KEEYNDLIEN
+411 KEEYNDLIED
-421 QEMWTAESLRKD
+421 QEMWTSESLKKD

-542 PPMPALDKL
+542 PPMPVLDKL

-573 LEENSEAWNK
+573 LEENSGAWNK
-583 LEDSIKGVMGQ
+583 LEESITGVIGQ
-594 IDLLKN
+594 IELLKN
-600 KTSEWSEMDDLK
+600 KADGWDAMSSFEK
-612 KVGYVQ
+612 IGYVQ

-628 NSALSLVSETL
+628 NSALSLASETL

-654 KKGLISE
+654 NKGLISE
-661 EEYNSKK
+661 EEYYSKK
-668 EKIEKDSARKKY
+668 EKIEKDSAKKKY

-710 TLGMINAAIMGVA
+710 PLGMINAAIMGVA

-778 TANGNTQS
+778 TANGNIGAGA
-786 GGVIFNIKVNNEAAD
+786 GGVVFNIKVNNEAAD

-836 TMKANIY
+836 VMKANIY

>member
-1 MRRLNK
+1 MA
-7 SKENKMGKDK
+7 KDK
-17 NLNIKIKADSKEFN
+17 NLNIKIKADSKEFSS
-31 NAFDKV
+31 AIDKV
-37 ENKLNAFGKKVSNS
+37 ENKLNVFEKKVSNS
-51 AITKLAINANPL
+51 AITKLAASTNQL
-63 IQVFSKVTSGIKNAV
+63 VKSFGFVTSGIKNAV

-83 CSDAYEKQANAETL
+83 CSDAYERQADAETL
-97 LQTAVKNNPY
+97 LAAAVKNNPY

-134 LPFMAQLAAAGRT
+134 LPFMAQLAASGRT

-194 KQLTNEQLKNGDAV
+194 KQLTKEQLKNGDAV

-280 IKLGLIAQND
+280 AKLGLIAQND

-301 ELDLLKKENSEIQK
+301 EVDLLKKENSEIQK

-339 AEAYKSKTEEL
+339 VEAYESKAAEL
-350 NKATT
+350 SKATT
-355 DAYNEW
+355 NAYNAW

-366 PVTEEEKTKQA
+366 AVTDEEKTKQA
-377 ELRKT
+377 ELWKT
-382 YQTALNTEQEYLREQ
+382 YKTALNTEQEYLREQ

-411 KEEYNDLIEN
+411 KEEYNDLMED
-421 QEMWTAESLRKD
+421 QEMWTATSLKKD
-433 EDANNKR
+433 EEANNKR

-449 IKKKEEEN
+449 IKKEEEEN

-462 KQDEETAKINAQI
+462 RQNEETAKINAQI

-533 DFADLNIDI
+533 DFSDLNIDI
-542 PPMPALDKL
+542 PPMPVLDKL

-573 LEENSEAWNK
+573 LEENSGAWNK
-583 LEDSIKGVMGQ
+583 LENSIKGVLGQ

-600 KTSEWSEMDDLK
+600 KTSEWSAMDDWE

-698 ALAIANSLKDGG
+698 ALAIANSLKYGG

-778 TANGNTQS
+778 TANGNTTS

-836 TMKANIY
+836 VMKANIY

>member
-1 MRRLNK
+1 M
-7 SKENKMGKDK
+7 SKDK
-17 NLNIKIKADSKEFN
+17 NLNIKIKADSKEFDSGI
-31 NAFDKV
+31 DKV
-37 ENKLNAFGKKVSNS
+37 KNKLNAFEKKVSNS
-51 AITKLAINANPL
+51 AITKLAAGINPL
-63 IQVFSKVTSGIKNAV
+63 IQSFSLVTSAIKKAV
-78 SAISE
+78 SSISE

-97 LQTAVKNNPY
+97 LQAAVKNNPY

-147 QTEIQQIMGAALDV
+147 QTEIQDIMSAALDV
-161 SASGTM
+161 SASGAM

-187 GESVPQI
+187 GENVPQI
-194 KQLTNEQLKNGDAV
+194 KQLTKEQLKNGDAV

-301 ELDLLKKENSEIQK
+301 ELDLLKKENLEIQK

-339 AEAYKSKTEEL
+339 VEAYESKAAEL
-350 NKATT
+350 NKATR

-361 LQYSQ
+361 LPYSQ
-366 PVTEEEKTKQA
+366 AVTEEEKTKQA

-382 YQTALNTEQEYLREQ
+382 YQTALHTEQEYLREQ

-411 KEEYNDLIEN
+411 KEEYNDLIED
-421 QEMWTAESLRKD
+421 QEMWTAESLKKD

-533 DFADLNIDI
+533 DFSDLNIDI

-573 LEENSEAWNK
+573 LEENSGAWNK
-583 LEDSIKGVMGQ
+583 LEESITGVIGQ
-594 IDLLKN
+594 IELLKN
-600 KTSEWSEMDDLK
+600 KADGWDAMSSFEK
-612 KVGYVQ
+612 IGYVQ
-618 EKFSELASGI
+618 EKFSELTSGI

-661 EEYNSKK
+661 EEYYSKK

-698 ALAIANSLKDGG
+698 AVAIANSLKDGG

-778 TANGNTQS
+778 TANGS
-786 GGVIFNIKVNNEAAD
+786 IGAGAGGVVFNIKVNNEAAD

-836 TMKANIY
+836 VMKANIY